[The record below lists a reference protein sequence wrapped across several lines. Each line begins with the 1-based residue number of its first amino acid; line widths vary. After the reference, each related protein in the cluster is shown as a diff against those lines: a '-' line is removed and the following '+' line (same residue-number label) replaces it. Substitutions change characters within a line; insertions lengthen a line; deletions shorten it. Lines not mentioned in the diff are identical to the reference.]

1 VPAGVDGQTPHLST
15 PQFTSMTADRRSA
28 SAASG
33 VRWHFPQKTS
43 TIEQLTRA
51 PCGLASGSRLLL
63 ALLVMPLLTL
73 DDVTIAFRGVAVL
86 DGVTKQIEGGERVGL
101 LGRNGAGKTT
111 LLRLLAGDTE
121 PDSGSCVLA
130 SGATVAFLQQDVP
143 EQLTGTVRE
152 IVRAPLT
159 QRVEAGLLETWDVDP
174 LVNKT
179 IEPMGLDGD
188 AEFST
193 LSAGR
198 KRRVLLARALIT
210 EPDMLLLDEPT
221 NHLDLEA
228 IGWLERFLAG
238 WRGTLLFITH
248 DRSFLRRLAN
258 RIWELDRGR
267 LYDWSCDYDTF
278 LIRKAEMLDAEAKQN
293 ALFDK
298 KLAEEEVWIRK
309 GIKARRTRNEG
320 RVRALKAMREE
331 RSQRR
336 SVEGKAEIT
345 IQEASRSGTLV
356 CEAKKISFAYDGQ
369 PIVSELSTTIL
380 RGDRVGI
387 VGPNGAGKTT
397 LLNLLLGKLSPQSGS
412 LRTGTNL
419 QIAFFDQLRDQ
430 LDPERPILEQI
441 NEGSDFVE
449 VDGKKRHVTG
459 YLQDFLFTP
468 DRLRLPVKV
477 LSGGERHRLLLAK
490 LFTQPANLLVL
501 DEPTNDLDLETL
513 ELLEERLA
521 AFAGTVLVV
530 SHDREFLDNVV
541 SSVIVFEADGVHEYV
556 GGYRDW
562 QQEAQQQ
569 EQSRKAADKKP
580 ASKTQASSP
589 ANAAASPPRKKLSYK
604 DQRELDQLPARI
616 EQLEA
621 EVSDLHTRVA
631 DPAFYQQPADQI
643 TAVQR
648 RLKDLEA
655 DLATAYDRW
664 ETLEAS

>member
-1 VPAGVDGQTPHLST
+1 
-15 PQFTSMTADRRSA
+15 
-28 SAASG
+28 
-33 VRWHFPQKTS
+33 
-43 TIEQLTRA
+43 
-51 PCGLASGSRLLL
+51 
-63 ALLVMPLLTL
+63 MPLLAL

-86 DGVTKQIEGGERVGL
+86 DGVTKQIEGGERIGL

-111 LLRLLAGDTE
+111 LLRLLAGMIE
-121 PDSGSCVLA
+121 PDSGSCVPA
-130 SGATVAFLQQDVP
+130 SGATVALLQQDVP
-143 EQLTGTVRE
+143 ESLTGSVRE
-152 IVRAPLT
+152 IVAAPLAA
-159 QRVEAGLLETWDVDP
+159 RVEQGVLESWDVDP

-179 IEPMGLDGD
+179 IEPMGLEGD
-188 AEFST
+188 AAFST

-198 KRRVLLARALIT
+198 KRRVLLARALVS

-228 IGWLERFLAG
+228 IAWLERFLAG

-248 DRSFLRRLAN
+248 DRTFLRRLAN

-278 LIRKAEMLDAEAKQN
+278 LVRKAEMLDAEEKQN

-331 RSQRR
+331 RSRRR
-336 SVEGKAEIT
+336 SVEGKAAIA
-345 IQEASRSGTLV
+345 IQEAGRSGTLV
-356 CEAKKISFAYDGQ
+356 CEAKKISFAYDER
-369 PIVSELSTTIL
+369 PIVSDFSTTIL

-397 LLNLLLGKLSPQSGS
+397 LLKLLLGQLTPQQGS
-412 LRTGTNL
+412 IRTGTNL
-419 QIAFFDQLRDQ
+419 RIAFFDQLRDQ

-449 VDGKKRHVTG
+449 IDGKKRHVIG

-521 AFAGTVLVV
+521 AFGGTVLIV

-541 SSVIVFEADGVHEYV
+541 SSVIVFEADGVREYV

-562 QQEAQQQ
+562 QQEAAARG
-569 EQSRKAADKKP
+569 QSRKTAQKKEP
-580 ASKTQASSP
+580 TKPTDGP
-589 ANAAASPPRKKLSYK
+589 PAAAPATPARKKLSYK

-621 EVSDLHTRVA
+621 EVSELHTRVG
-631 DPAFYQQPADQI
+631 DPAFYQQPADDI
-643 TAVQR
+643 AAVQR
-648 RLKDLEA
+648 QLKQLEA
-655 DLATAYDRW
+655 DLAAAYERW
-664 ETLEAS
+664 EVLEAV

>member
-1 VPAGVDGQTPHLST
+1 
-15 PQFTSMTADRRSA
+15 
-28 SAASG
+28 
-33 VRWHFPQKTS
+33 
-43 TIEQLTRA
+43 
-51 PCGLASGSRLLL
+51 
-63 ALLVMPLLTL
+63 MPLLTL
-73 DDVTIAFRGVAVL
+73 ADVTIAFRAVAVL
-86 DGVTKQIEGGERVGL
+86 DGVTKQIEGGERIGL

-111 LLRLLAGDTE
+111 LLKLLAGQIE

-130 SGATVAFLQQDVP
+130 SGATVALLQQDVP

-188 AEFST
+188 TEFST

-228 IGWLERFLAG
+228 IRWVERFLVG

-278 LIRKAEMLDAEAKQN
+278 LIRKAEMLDAEEKQN

-320 RVRALKAMREE
+320 RVRALKAMRDE

-397 LLNLLLGKLSPQSGS
+397 LLKLLLGKLSPQSGS
-412 LRTGTNL
+412 VRTGTNL

-449 VDGKKRHVTG
+449 VDGKKRHLIG

-468 DRLRLPVKV
+468 ERLRLPVKV

-530 SHDREFLDNVV
+530 SHDREFLDNTV
-541 SSVIVFEADGVHEYV
+541 SSVIVFEADGIREYV

-562 QQEAQQQ
+562 QQEASAQPR
-569 EQSRKAADKKP
+569 SKP
-580 ASKTQASSP
+580 AAARPKAEAAQP
-589 ANAAASPPRKKLSYK
+589 AATKPRKKLSYN
-604 DQRELDQLPARI
+604 DQRELDQLPERI
-616 EQLEA
+616 ESLETQVG
-621 EVSDLHTRVA
+621 EYHSRVA
-631 DPAFYQQPADQI
+631 EPSFYQQPAETI
-643 TAVQR
+643 AAVQQE
-648 RLKDLEA
+648 LKALEA
-655 DLATAYDRW
+655 ELATAYERW
-664 ETLEAS
+664 EALEAG

>member
-1 VPAGVDGQTPHLST
+1 
-15 PQFTSMTADRRSA
+15 
-28 SAASG
+28 
-33 VRWHFPQKTS
+33 
-43 TIEQLTRA
+43 
-51 PCGLASGSRLLL
+51 
-63 ALLVMPLLTL
+63 MPLLTL
-73 DDVTIAFRGVAVL
+73 ADVTIAFRAVAVL
-86 DGVTKQIEGGERVGL
+86 DGVTKQIEGGERIGL

-111 LLRLLAGDTE
+111 LLKLLAGQIE

-130 SGATVAFLQQDVP
+130 SGATVALLQQDVP

-188 AEFST
+188 TEFST

-228 IGWLERFLAG
+228 IRWVERFLVG

-278 LIRKAEMLDAEAKQN
+278 LIRKAEMLDAEEKQN

-320 RVRALKAMREE
+320 RVRALKAMRDE

-397 LLNLLLGKLSPQSGS
+397 LLKLLLGKLSPQSGS
-412 LRTGTNL
+412 VRTGTNL

-449 VDGKKRHVTG
+449 VDGKKRHLIG

-468 DRLRLPVKV
+468 ERLRLPVKV

-530 SHDREFLDNVV
+530 SHDREFLDNTV
-541 SSVIVFEADGVHEYV
+541 SSVIVFEANGIREYV

-562 QQEAQQQ
+562 QQEASAQPR
-569 EQSRKAADKKP
+569 SKP
-580 ASKTQASSP
+580 AAARPKAEAAQP
-589 ANAAASPPRKKLSYK
+589 AATKPRKKLSYN
-604 DQRELDQLPARI
+604 DQRELDQLPERI
-616 EQLEA
+616 ESLETQVGEYHSRVAEPSFYQQSAETIAAVQQELKALEA
-621 EVSDLHTRVA
+621 E
-631 DPAFYQQPADQI
+631 
-643 TAVQR
+643 
-648 RLKDLEA
+648 
-655 DLATAYDRW
+655 LATAYERW
-664 ETLEAS
+664 EALEAG

>member
-1 VPAGVDGQTPHLST
+1 
-15 PQFTSMTADRRSA
+15 
-28 SAASG
+28 
-33 VRWHFPQKTS
+33 
-43 TIEQLTRA
+43 
-51 PCGLASGSRLLL
+51 
-63 ALLVMPLLTL
+63 MPLLTL

-86 DGVTKQIEGGERVGL
+86 DGVTKQIEGGERIGL

-121 PDSGSCVLA
+121 PDSGSCALA

-179 IEPMGLDGD
+179 IEPMGLDGA
-188 AEFST
+188 AEFAT

-278 LIRKAEMLDAEAKQN
+278 LVRKAEMLDAEAKQN

-320 RVRALKAMREE
+320 RVRALKVMREE

-356 CEAKKISFAYDGQ
+356 CEAKKISFAYDGH
-369 PIVSELSTTIL
+369 PIVSDFSTTIL

-397 LLNLLLGKLSPQSGS
+397 LLKLLLGKLSPQSGS
-412 LRTGTNL
+412 VRTGTNL

-449 VDGKKRHVTG
+449 VDGKKRHVVG

-541 SSVIVFEADGVHEYV
+541 SSVIVYEPDGIHEYV

-562 QQEAQQQ
+562 QQEAQQRHQ
-569 EQSRKAADKKP
+569 DRKSADKKP
-580 ASKTQASSP
+580 TAKPQAASEP
-589 ANAAASPPRKKLSYK
+589 ASPPRKKLSYK

-621 EVSDLHTRVA
+621 EVSDFHTRVA

-648 RLKDLEA
+648 QLKNLEA
-655 DLATAYDRW
+655 DLAAAYERW